1 MEAKALVDTQAKGQV
16 KAQVKTLGDTLMNV
30 GSKEE
35 PGQTRRAQASRVVEK
50 VGKLFKKP
58 A

>member
-1 MEAKALVDTQAKGQV
+1 MLVDTQAKGQV
-16 KAQVKTLGDTLMNV
+16 KAEVKTLGDTLMNV

-35 PGQTRRAQASRVVEK
+35 PGQTRRAQASRVVVK
-50 VGKLFKKP
+50 VEKLFKKP